1 MKWWGSYTE
10 NEHVN
15 VNGEV
20 FGGWVLRTKSQLG
33 AGNFVVHFLQNI
45 SKLKTIIYIYMH
57 RTTQLLCCNCL
68 NHPFF
73 KTQLLIC

>member
-45 SKLKTIIYIYMH
+45 SKLKTIIYIYIYAPDNSIAVL
-57 RTTQLLCCNCL
+57 QL
-68 NHPFF
+68 F
-73 KTQLLIC
+73 KPSIF